1 MKLKVLFILALGLL
15 SVNVQAGTAE
25 QLRYAI
31 RITLPE
37 SYGTPIVT
45 SVREGVFGVNT
56 DGKWTF
62 YRIGGGIVHHAHRCK
77 FNSQNPLFDS
87 RALVM
92 QDLESKARSKPY
104 VILYVDGTKKQLPE
118 EWKDVTDFV
127 DGVAMVKA
135 FDSKFIPRCFY
146 INTKGEEIWPHL
158 KVVGRSMTSLLS
170 TYPVRPLRDN
180 RRAFKKDGKW
190 GFLDERGNIVIKP
203 QFLNVRDFSEGYAG
217 VTTTVNGK
225 SMIGFINQAGEFTF
239 PPILKGYNIWD
250 EKVGDV
256 HSGRIRVLQDGTLA
270 YYNTKGE
277 KLKVF
282 KDAVGTEFMPGNVAW
297 ICERAKLG
305 DTCWMNIVDPNFKT
319 VHKVDESKGRWGILD
334 NPIFSKHGFKTATFG
349 REIITPLC
357 DVVING
363 KDDFSDNLKDYYA
376 FFGDDAIS
384 YCYAELMV
392 EDKKYYGFIGQN
404 GNYAVIF
411 DRPTKPT
418 TWKRNK
424 DTTY

>member
-1 MKLKVLFILALGLL
+1 MKFKVLFILAFGLL
-15 SVNVQAGTAE
+15 SLNAMAGKPE
-25 QLRYAI
+25 QLRHAI
-31 RITLPE
+31 HITLPE
-37 SYGTPIVT
+37 SYGTPMVT
-45 SVREGVFGVNT
+45 SVREGIFGVNT

-62 YRIGGGIVHHAHRCK
+62 YRIGGSIIHSAGRCR
-77 FNSQNPLFDS
+77 FNNTNPTFDS

-92 QDLESKARSKPY
+92 QDMESKARTKPY
-104 VILYVDGTKKQLPE
+104 VILYTDGTRKQLPA
-118 EWKDVTDFV
+118 EWVSVTDFT

-135 FDSKFIPRCFY
+135 VDAKYIPRCFY
-146 INTKGEEIWPHL
+146 INIKGEEIWPHL
-158 KVVGRSMTSLLS
+158 KVVGRSMTSLIS

-203 QFLNVRDFSEGYAG
+203 QFVNVRDFSEGFAG
-217 VTTTVNGK
+217 VTTMVEGK
-225 SMIGFINQAGEFTF
+225 PMVGFINQAGEFTF
-239 PPILKGYNIWD
+239 PPVLKGYNNWSDKI
-250 EKVGDV
+250 GDV
-256 HSGRIRVLQDGTLA
+256 HSGRIRVLQDGTLT

-282 KDAVGTEFMPGNVAW
+282 KDAVGTEFLPGDVAW
-297 ICERAKLG
+297 ICEKAKLG
-305 DTCWMNIVDPNFKT
+305 DTTWMHIVDPNFNT

-334 NPIFSKHGFKTATFG
+334 NPVFSKHGFKTATFG

-363 KDDFSDNLKDYYA
+363 KDDFSDNLNDNYA

-392 EDKKYYGFIGQN
+392 ENKKYYGFIGQN

-411 DRPTKPT
+411 DRPTTPT
-418 TWKRNK
+418 SWKRK
-424 DTTY
+424 ADATY